1 VVKDLFV
8 QGGPQLQIVLCRA
21 IDRWF
26 PLFSLNHILPIEAW
40 KVVAF
45 GGKMAIV
52 DPEIVTAI
60 IRQVA
65 QEIILPRFRA
75 LGQGDVREKNPGD
88 PVTIVDIEAERQ
100 LIRHLIPLV
109 AGAVA
114 VGEEGASDQPA
125 LLQRLQGEAPVW
137 VIDPIDGTANFIKGD
152 PHFGVI
158 VALVQHQRTLL
169 GWIHDP
175 LSGRTCIAEQDGGSW
190 SGGQRLKL
198 AVKAETAVTG
208 AVSWRDRTKLTRAG
222 LHFNQLGSAAHE
234 YLALLDGGLDFSCY
248 RRLHPWDH
256 AAGVLLYREAGG
268 VAGLLEGGDYRPLP
282 GPGTLLMAAD
292 MKNWQALQ
300 QLLRAQDGSAK

>member
-1 VVKDLFV
+1 MFYAE
-8 QGGPQLQIVLCRA
+8 RW
-21 IDRWF
+21 IDGF
-26 PLFSLNHILPIEAW
+26 PFFRFTIYSLPRLGKFSR
-40 KVVAF
+40 F
-45 GGKMAIV
+45 GEKMAIV

-75 LGQGDVREKNPGD
+75 LGQDDVREKNPGD
-88 PVTIVDIEAERQ
+88 PVTVVDVEAERH
-100 LIRHLIPLV
+100 LIRHLMPLV
-109 AGAVA
+109 AGAMA

-125 LLQRLQGEAPVW
+125 LLQLLQGEAPVW
-137 VIDPIDGTANFIKGD
+137 VIDPIDGTANYIRGD

-158 VALVQHQRTLL
+158 VALVQHQRTLF

-175 LSGRTCIAEQDGGSW
+175 LTGRTCYAEQGGGSW

-198 AVKAETAVTG
+198 AVKAETELTG
-208 AVSWRDRTKLTRAG
+208 AASMRDRKTLTRAG
-222 LHFNQLGSAAHE
+222 LHFRQLGSAAHE

-268 VAGLLEGGDYRPLP
+268 IAGLLDGDDYRPLP
-282 GPGTLLMAAD
+282 NPGTLLMAPD
-292 MKNWQALQ
+292 QKKWQDLRQ
-300 QLLRAQDGSAK
+300 VLLAT